1 MYCTYGS
8 QNRHITTTYSIGENK
23 IQFVCVYCFNYCQA
37 EFNRRSGGHTG
48 RAPATAYRRDT
59 KWRDFVRDRIKRW
72 VNTNLAWRDAFSGDN
87 KGKQEEEEDRLL
99 MVRYE
104 DLVEDPL
111 FQLRRVLSFL
121 GMPPP
126 SPEVWACV
134 SARREGAHRR
144 PPPPPPQ
151 MQMQQPGFDVFEQ
164 MRREVADRMGQVYGE
179 LGLPVP
185 PVPHPIP

>member
-1 MYCTYGS
+1 M
-8 QNRHITTTYSIGENK
+8 R
-23 IQFVCVYCFNYCQA
+23 VDCFNYCQA

-48 RAPATAYRRDT
+48 RAPAAAYRRDT
-59 KWRDFVRDRIKRW
+59 KWRDFVRDKLKRW
-72 VNTNLAWRDAFSGDN
+72 VNTNLAWRDAFSGDD
-87 KGKQEEEEDRLL
+87 KGKEQEEEQEEEEEEEEENRLL

-121 GMPPP
+121 GVPPP
-126 SPEVWACV
+126 SPEVWSCV

-144 PPPPPPQ
+144 PPPPQ
-151 MQMQQPGFDVFEQ
+151 TQTQTQTQQQPGFDIFGQ
-164 MRREVADRMGQVYGE
+164 MRMEIADRMGQVYGE